1 MIGGRRRCRIGVG
14 WDCSWVSGL
23 RAAMIES
30 CHRAASG
37 DIVIVQLACAWKLKR
52 FTTRTVDFQLIARS
66 RVDGGAAKI

>member
-1 MIGGRRRCRIGVG
+1 MDEGDVG
-14 WDCSWVSGL
+14 SVLVGIVVWMSGL